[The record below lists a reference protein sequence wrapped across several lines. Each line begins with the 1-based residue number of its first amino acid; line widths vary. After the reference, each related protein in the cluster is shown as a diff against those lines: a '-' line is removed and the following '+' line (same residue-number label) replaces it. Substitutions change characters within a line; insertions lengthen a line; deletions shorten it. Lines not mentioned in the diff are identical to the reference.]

1 MFRVKP
7 DPKSLTV
14 GALLTG
20 LVALGQISTSTYIPS
35 LPFLVEALDTDAGRV
50 NLTLSL
56 FLAGF
61 AISQLIYGPLSD
73 RYGRR
78 PILIGGLVLYLA
90 ASLYCAYAGTI
101 EELIMG
107 RIAQGVGAC
116 SGAVLGRAI
125 VRDVYGPDRAAKALA
140 YIGVAFALS
149 PAVTPIIGGYLQVW
163 FGWRANFFFFTA
175 VAVVVLALTWIMLDE
190 TNEDPDPGAINV
202 AAMVRTYAMLLGS
215 PVYVGYMLSLSLIFA
230 GLMAY
235 TAAAPFLFIDV
246 LGMSADGFGLLSV
259 INVLGFLAGTLAAG
273 RLTLR
278 LGTQRMAFQG
288 ILISL
293 AGAAAMAAAA
303 VAGHIS
309 IAAIIA
315 PMTVFLAG
323 MGIVMPNAMAGAMAP
338 FPRNAGAA
346 SALMGFFQML
356 VAALASAL
364 AGWMPKSTQL
374 PMALLML
381 VMAALALVGFMA
393 FIRTGRAEKG

>member
-293 AGAAAMAAAA
+293 AGAAAMAAVA
-303 VAGHIS
+303 VAGHMS

-374 PMALLML
+374 PMALLMFI
-381 VMAALALVGFMA
+381 MAGLALVGFMA